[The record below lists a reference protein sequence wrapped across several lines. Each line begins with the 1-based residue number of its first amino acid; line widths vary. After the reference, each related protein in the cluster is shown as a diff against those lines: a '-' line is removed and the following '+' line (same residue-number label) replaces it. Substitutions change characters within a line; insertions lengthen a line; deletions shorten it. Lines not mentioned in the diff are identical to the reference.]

1 MLKYI
6 GYSGIGIFIG
16 ILGALFG
23 LGGGF
28 LIVPTLNLLGVE
40 IHHAVGTSLAAIPFT
55 SLSAVIVYFRQKRIH
70 YKSGIS
76 LAFPSI
82 LGAYIGAWLTSY
94 LSSNVLKVFFGM
106 ALFFVSIK
114 MFRGKSIEVHQI
126 TLEELKP
133 NYVLLSIWGFMVGIL
148 SGLLGFGG
156 GAINVPFL
164 VYLGFPIHYAV
175 ATSIFAT
182 FFTGMSG
189 AIKHYALGNIE
200 VQWLLVLVPGLII
213 GAQIGARTA
222 KRIKAHNLKRAFAV
236 VLAFLAIRMILK
248 GLGFSIP

>member
-1 MLKYI
+1 
-6 GYSGIGIFIG
+6 
-16 ILGALFG
+16 
-23 LGGGF
+23 
-28 LIVPTLNLLGVE
+28 
-40 IHHAVGTSLAAIPFT
+40 
-55 SLSAVIVYFRQKRIH
+55 
-70 YKSGIS
+70 
-76 LAFPSI
+76 
-82 LGAYIGAWLTSY
+82 
-94 LSSNVLKVFFGM
+94 
-106 ALFFVSIK
+106 
-114 MFRGKSIEVHQI
+114 MFRGRSIEVHQI